1 MADKYKNKYRITSAR
16 LHGYDYGSNAA
27 YFITICTQNRECFFG
42 DINNNEMQLNQL
54 GHFARQF
61 WLEIPNHFP
70 FVELGNFVV
79 MPNHTHGILI
89 VKKSDSFTRRIAIN
103 RDSTDPTSQTNS
115 KRGGITG
122 DKNPM
127 LHDNISRIIRWYKGR
142 STFEIRKI
150 RADFA
155 WQARFYDHIIRNS
168 DSFNRISEYIKSNP
182 QNWNVSNFDN

>member
-1 MADKYKNKYRITSAR
+1 M
-16 LHGYDYGSNAA
+16 
-27 YFITICTQNRECFFG
+27 
-42 DINNNEMQLNQL
+42 
-54 GHFARQF
+54 
-61 WLEIPNHFP
+61 
-70 FVELGNFVV
+70 V
-79 MPNHTHGILI
+79 
-89 VKKSDSFTRRIAIN
+89 
-103 RDSTDPTSQTNS
+103 

-142 STFEIRKI
+142 CTFEIRKI